1 MEQSSESIYVLV
13 CSFTYV
19 TQPVAYIARLGH
31 NGTRALYQPEAVPHQ
46 CRYACKLLALI
57 VLLSITNQTLNG
69 LEIERRS
76 VTMYNPQ
83 NYESRMLTIH
93 EFAV

>member
-13 CSFTYV
+13 CSYTTSGV
-19 TQPVAYIARLGH
+19 ARLRH

-46 CRYACKLLALI
+46 PRYACELLALI